1 MIIKGNSQ
9 ILLGFKK
16 TGLGRGLWNHSFAGK
31 VERDEEI
38 VEAASRELEEES
50 GLRVEVEHLEKVG
63 YFKDKWEE
71 EIELTRSK
79 YMMQYQN
86 NNFDEVETVKHNIK
100 CVIHNDQLSLSRL
113 STLR

>member
-38 VEAASRELEEES
+38 VEAARRELQEES
-50 GLRVEVEHLEKVG
+50 GLTVELRQIEKVG
-63 YFKDKWEE
+63 YFEYEFIDKVG
-71 EIELTRSK
+71 LLHHALGK
-79 YMMQYQN
+79 
-86 NNFDEVETVKHNIK
+86 
-100 CVIHNDQLSLSRL
+100 
-113 STLR
+113 

>member
-63 YFKDKWEE
+63 YLEYEFKDKVGRGDL
-71 EIELTRSK
+71 INK
-79 YMMQYQN
+79 
-86 NNFDEVETVKHNIK
+86 VK
-100 CVIHNDQLSLSRL
+100 IHDAVPK
-113 STLR
+113 